1 MAAHNATHTAPA
13 VEARD
18 GDGIRDREIRMEQ
31 EHLDRVYQRL
41 EEKIHEAEFLM
52 DDAAKRGQV
61 GTPGALAERDA
72 QVFRAGVHLN
82 RLNSEFEDFLF
93 GRIDLLLGK
102 DGERGPDGAYTSVEP
117 ADDAVRSDEGG
128 APSAEIAETLHIGRL
143 GVLDADY
150 SPLVIDW
157 RAPAAAPFYR
167 STPVAPGRV
176 VRRRVIRSKGRRVLG
191 VEDDLLRP
199 ELTATLDGTTLPV
212 VGDGALMAA
221 LGRARSHTM
230 RDIVASIQAEQDMVI
245 RAPAASVTEVE
256 GGPGTGK
263 TAVALHRAAYLLYQ
277 DRRRYA
283 GGILVVSPTPL
294 LVAYTE
300 GVLPSLGEEGQVAI
314 RALGSLVEG
323 EEAADWGG
331 PKAPAE
337 GADGEPGGPVGGDGR
352 VYDEPAVARIKGSAR
367 MTKVLRRAAR
377 GALERP
383 APAAPGRRGGARRR
397 DGAPQVRGAAGDA
410 AQLSFE
416 VAGAPA
422 APAPGRTP
430 AAEPLPAPGRP
441 ASGPAADPA
450 VSGPGGGGAGP
461 VTPDRLRV
469 VAFGRRVELDE
480 QELRRIRQTAL
491 GGTAPV
497 NLLRPRARRLLL
509 DALWGRS
516 GAGQRYTDP
525 ELAAEA
531 RQAFDE
537 DITSEPEFLEFL
549 DAWWPEL
556 TPRAVLA
563 AMADEKRLGRWA
575 RRILTPREVRL
586 LARSLKRLGPD
597 GRGPLSVHDVAL
609 LDELNSVLGAPARP
623 RRREVDPL
631 DQLTGLEELTTY
643 ADRMSGGRARDERLR
658 EEARTDYAH
667 VIVDEA
673 QDLTPMQWRMVGRR
687 GRHATWT
694 VVGDPAQSSWSDPDE
709 AAEARDEALGN
720 RPRRRF
726 TLTVNYRNPAEIAEL
741 AAKVLALA
749 MPGMPAPEA
758 VRSTGVVPRFVV
770 AGTPD
775 GDRVPGGGRGAVGN
789 GAPDGAGA
797 ADLGAC
803 VRREASRLLAEVDG
817 TVGVVVAMGRRAEA
831 RAWLA
836 GLGGRVVA
844 LGSLEAKGLEYDA
857 TVVVSPAEIADESP
871 AGLRVLYV
879 ALTRATQRLT
889 VVSGERDMP
898 DEAGVPDLL
907 RD

>member
-1 MAAHNATHTAPA
+1 MAAQNATHDNRTAPP
-13 VEARD
+13 RD
-18 GDGIRDREIRMEQ
+18 GGDGVRDREIRIEQ
-31 EHLDRVYQRL
+31 AHLDRVYRRL

-72 QVFRAGVHLN
+72 QVFRAGMHLN
-82 RLNSEFEDFLF
+82 RLNNEFEDFLF
-93 GRIDLLLGK
+93 GRIDLLHGK

-117 ADDAVRSDEGG
+117 ADDAIRGEPDGDR
-128 APSAEIAETLHIGRL
+128 AEIAETLHIGRI

-150 SPLVIDW
+150 APLVIDW

-176 VRRRVIRSKGRRVLG
+176 VRRRVIRSKGRKVLG

-199 ELTATLDGTTLPV
+199 ELTATLDGGALPV

-221 LGRARSHTM
+221 LGQARGHTM

-277 DRRRYA
+277 NRRRYA

-314 RALGSLVEG
+314 RAVGSLVDG
-323 EEAADWGG
+323 AEATA
-331 PKAPAE
+331 
-337 GADGEPGGPVGGDGR
+337 
-352 VYDEPAVARIKGSAR
+352 YDDPAVARIKGSAR
-367 MTKVLRRAAR
+367 MQKVLRRAAR
-377 GALERP
+377 GALELSR
-383 APAAPGRRGGARRR
+383 AA
-397 DGAPQVRGAAGDA
+397 
-410 AQLSFE
+410 
-416 VAGAPA
+416 A
-422 APAPGRTP
+422 APA
-430 AAEPLPAPGRP
+430 GRP
-441 ASGPAADPA
+441 TAGAVPTRAAHDDRQLSLDDTFDA
-450 VSGPGGGGAGP
+450 AAHTGGRPGAGP
-461 VTPDRLRV
+461 GERPAGPPERLRV
-469 VAFGRRVELDE
+469 VAFGARVELEAD
-480 QELRRIRQTAL
+480 ELRRIRQTAL

-509 DALWGRS
+509 DALWKRS
-516 GAGQRYTDP
+516 GAPKRYTDP

-531 RQAFDE
+531 REAFYE
-537 DITSEPEFLEFL
+537 DISSEDAFQEFL

-556 TPRAVLA
+556 TPRSVLA
-563 AMADEKRLGRWA
+563 AMADERWLA
-575 RRILTPREVRL
+575 RWSRRVLQPREARL
-586 LARSLKRLGPD
+586 VARSLTRLGAD
-597 GRGPLSVHDVAL
+597 GTGPLSVHDVAL
-609 LDELNSVLGAPARP
+609 LDELSTILGAPARP
-623 RRREVDPL
+623 AVPREVDPL

-643 ADRMSGGRARDERLR
+643 VDRASRRTRAERA
-658 EEARTDYAH
+658 EQERTDFAH

-673 QDLTPMQWRMVGRR
+673 QDLTPMQWRMIGRR

-709 AAEARDEALGN
+709 AAAARAEALGT

-741 AAKVLALA
+741 ATKVLALA
-749 MPGMPAPEA
+749 MPGAPAPEA
-758 VRSTGVVPRFVV
+758 VRSTGVEPRF
-770 AGTPD
+770 APGAD
-775 GDRVPGGGRGAVGN
+775 G
-789 GAPDGAGA
+789 
-797 ADLGAC
+797 DLGA
-803 VRREASRLLAEVDG
+803 VARREAKRLLDEVDG
-817 TVGVVVAMGRRAEA
+817 TVGVVVAMKRREQA
-831 RAWLA
+831 RRWLA
-836 GLGGRVVA
+836 DLSDRVVA

-889 VVSGERDMP
+889 VVSGERDAP
-898 DEAGVPDLL
+898 DAEGVPDLL

>member
-1 MAAHNATHTAPA
+1 MAAQNATHAQVATGPA
-13 VEARD
+13 TEPD
-18 GDGIRDREIRMEQ
+18 GVRDREIGTEQ
-31 EHLDRVYQRL
+31 QHLDRVYRRL

-102 DGERGPDGAYTSVEP
+102 DGKKGPDGAYTSVEP
-117 ADDAVRSDEGG
+117 ADDAVRGDR
-128 APSAEIAETLHIGRL
+128 AEIAETLHIGRI

-167 STPVAPGRV
+167 ATPVAPGRV

-199 ELTATLDGTTLPV
+199 ELTATLDGAALPV

-221 LGRARSHTM
+221 LGQARSHTM

-314 RALGSLVEG
+314 RAVGSLVDG
-323 EEAADWGG
+323 AEADT
-331 PKAPAE
+331 
-337 GADGEPGGPVGGDGR
+337 
-352 VYDEPAVARIKGSAR
+352 YDEPAVARVKGSSR
-367 MTKVLRRAAR
+367 MLKVLRKAVR
-377 GALERP
+377 GALEP
-383 APAAPGRRGGARRR
+383 ASAPAVGRRGG
-397 DGAPQVRGAAGDA
+397 
-410 AQLSFE
+410 
-416 VAGAPA
+416 
-422 APAPGRTP
+422 PAPSK
-430 AAEPLPAPGRP
+430 ARP
-441 ASGPAADPA
+441 
-450 VSGPGGGGAGP
+450 GAGP
-461 VTPDRLRV
+461 VRPADDGQLSLADLETAPAVPSPAHALGGGTADAARHPVSPAATPERLRV
-469 VAFGRRVELDE
+469 VVFGARLELGADE
-480 QELRRIRQTAL
+480 LKRIRNTAL
-491 GGTAPV
+491 GGTAPI
-497 NLLRPRARRLLL
+497 NLLRPRARRLIL
-509 DALWGRS
+509 DALWS
-516 GAGQRYTDP
+516 KAGGPKRYTDP

-537 DITSEPEFLEFL
+537 DVSTEDVFL
-549 DAWWPEL
+549 DFLAAWWPEL
-556 TPRAVLA
+556 TPRGVLA
-563 AMADEKRLGRWA
+563 AMADERRLSRWA
-575 RRILTPREVRL
+575 RRELNPREVRL
-586 LARSLKRLGPD
+586 LARSLKRLD
-597 GRGPLSVHDVAL
+597 DRGRGPLSVHDVAL
-609 LDELNSVLGAPARP
+609 LDELETLLGVPARP
-623 RRREVDPL
+623 QKPREHDPL
-631 DQLTGLEELTTY
+631 AHLTGLEELMPT
-643 ADRMSGGRARDERLR
+643 RSESRRERAERLA
-658 EEARTDYAH
+658 EERRDYAH

-687 GRHATWT
+687 GRTATWT

-709 AAEARDEALGN
+709 AAAARDEALGS

-726 TLTVNYRNPAEIAEL
+726 ELTVNYRNPAEIAEL
-741 AAKVLALA
+741 AARILALA
-749 MPGMPAPEA
+749 MPGMRSPAA
-758 VRSTGVVPRFVV
+758 VRSTGVVPRFAV
-770 AGTPD
+770 AD
-775 GDRVPGGGRGAVGN
+775 GDLASAVR
-789 GAPDGAGA
+789 A
-797 ADLGAC
+797 
-803 VRREASRLLAEVDG
+803 ESRHLLDDVDG
-817 TVGVVVAMGRRAEA
+817 TVGVVVPMARRAEA
-831 RAWLA
+831 RGWLA
-836 GLGGRVVA
+836 GYGDRVVV

-889 VVSGERDMP
+889 VLSGDRDDP
-898 DEAGVPDLL
+898 DLDGVPDLL

>member
-1 MAAHNATHTAPA
+1 MAAHNATHAPDHTSDS
-13 VEARD
+13 VRE
-18 GDGIRDREIRMEQ
+18 REIDAEQ
-31 EHLDRVYQRL
+31 THLDRVYRRL

-72 QVFRAGVHLN
+72 QVFQAGVHLH
-82 RLNSEFEDFLF
+82 RLNSEYEDFLF

-102 DGERGPDGAYTSVEP
+102 DGKKGPDGAYTSVEP
-117 ADDAVRSDEGG
+117 AEGAIEDG
-128 APSAEIAETLHIGRL
+128 RAAIAETLHIGRL

-167 STPVAPGRV
+167 ATPVAPGRV
-176 VRRRVIRSKGRRVLG
+176 VRRRVIRSKGRKVLG
-191 VEDDLLRP
+191 VEDDLMRP
-199 ELTATLDGTTLPV
+199 EITATLDGQELPAI
-212 VGDGALMAA
+212 GDGALMAA

-283 GGILVVSPTPL
+283 GGILIVSPTPL

-314 RALGSLVEG
+314 RALGSLVDG
-323 EEAADWGG
+323 AEATA
-331 PKAPAE
+331 
-337 GADGEPGGPVGGDGR
+337 
-352 VYDEPAVARIKGSAR
+352 YDPPAVARVKGSSR
-367 MTKVLRRAAR
+367 MQKLLRKAAR
-377 GALERP
+377 GALEL
-383 APAAPGRRGGARRR
+383 AAPESS
-397 DGAPQVRGAAGDA
+397 P
-410 AQLSFE
+410 
-416 VAGAPA
+416 
-422 APAPGRTP
+422 T
-430 AAEPLPAPGRP
+430 
-441 ASGPAADPA
+441 
-450 VSGPGGGGAGP
+450 
-461 VTPDRLRV
+461 RLRV
-469 VAFGRRVELDE
+469 VAFGGRIELDAD
-480 QELRRIRQTAL
+480 ELRGIRHNAL

-497 NLLRPRARRLLL
+497 NLLRPRARRLIL
-509 DALWGRS
+509 DALWTKS
-516 GAGQRYTDP
+516 GAARRYTDP

-531 RQAFDE
+531 REGFDE
-537 DITSEPEFLEFL
+537 DITTETDFQEFL

-556 TPRAVLA
+556 TPRGVLA
-563 AMADEKRLGRWA
+563 AMADERRLGRWA
-575 RRILTPREVRL
+575 RRVLNPREVRQ
-586 LARSLKRLGPD
+586 LARSLRRLDESGH
-597 GRGPLSVHDVAL
+597 GPLSVHDVAL
-609 LDELNSVLGAPARP
+609 LDELQLILGAPMRPARP
-623 RRREVDPL
+623 READPL
-631 DQLTGLEELTTY
+631 DHLTGLEELSTH
-643 ADRMSGGRARDERLR
+643 ADRMGGGRSRRERL
-658 EEARTDYAH
+658 EEERTDYAH

-709 AAEARDEALGN
+709 AAVARDEALGT

-741 AAKVLALA
+741 AGKVLALA
-749 MPGMPAPEA
+749 MPGMQSPKA
-758 VRSTGVVPRFVV
+758 VRSTGLEPRF
-770 AGTPD
+770 AL
-775 GDRVPGGGRGAVGN
+775 
-789 GAPDGAGA
+789 A
-797 ADLGAC
+797 ADGP
-803 VRREASRLLAEVDG
+803 REGRPADDAALAEATVAEAKRLLGEVDG
-817 TVGVVVAMGRRAEA
+817 TIGVVVAMNRRAQA
-831 RAWLA
+831 RRWLA
-836 GLGGRVVA
+836 PLGERVVA

-879 ALTRATQRLT
+879 ALTRATQQLT
-889 VVSGERDMP
+889 VLSAERDEP
-898 DEAGVPDLL
+898 DAAGVPDLL